1 MAFSS
6 ILRQISYSF
15 NTNFLLVNFAFV
27 KIIKLLK
34 GGWGGGGG
42 EHRPPLDPPL
52 LSYSISS
59 FGFNY
64 LCDLCFILSVLF
76 CFVSYLFL

>member
-27 KIIKLLK
+27 KIIKLQK
-34 GGWGGGGG
+34 GGGGG

-59 FGFNY
+59 FCFNY